1 MVEILLSISLH
12 KRQNYEYLLLFSW
25 LKRIKILN
33 AANIFKD
40 DMKLNT
46 PFYSTVLTEITF
58 PFAVKTRRTG
68 GEKRRHKIINNG
80 IDMQI
85 SSLY

>member
-1 MVEILLSISLH
+1 M
-12 KRQNYEYLLLFSW
+12 
-25 LKRIKILN
+25 KILN

-58 PFAVKTRRTG
+58 PFAVKTKRTG
-68 GEKRRHKIINNG
+68 GENG
-80 IDMQI
+80 EK
-85 SSLY
+85 S